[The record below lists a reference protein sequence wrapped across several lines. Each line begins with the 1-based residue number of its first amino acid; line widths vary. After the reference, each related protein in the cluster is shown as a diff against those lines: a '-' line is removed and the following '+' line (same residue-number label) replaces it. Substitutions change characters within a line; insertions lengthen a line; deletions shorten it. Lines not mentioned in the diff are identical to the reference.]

1 MKLNYFLIGLL
12 SSISIVIGSNIN
24 GIKNLNNSTLLS
36 TDISPTRTVS
46 VGNLNCPEFPPNNCG
61 SDTVA
66 VFVIGGD
73 DKCSEF
79 VCQPKG
85 PNVVAIILGSVFG
98 ILGFILFG
106 LGVLFYIKRRE
117 IKEAG
122 GFFKYFQEKRPTLPT
137 QFSYRNVNG
146 SLSGFSSFSSRNNQ
160 STVSRM
166 PSILLEAKPEK
177 INFQNGLQAA
187 KLVDLDSDNSND
199 SIIAQVTPNQVTS
212 EQVAKSPI
220 VKDFSEIKPES
231 ELQPS
236 QTEFFSFHNDI
247 QDPALQINHHQQ
259 K

>member
-1 MKLNYFLIGLL
+1 
-12 SSISIVIGSNIN
+12 
-24 GIKNLNNSTLLS
+24 
-36 TDISPTRTVS
+36 
-46 VGNLNCPEFPPNNCG
+46 
-61 SDTVA
+61 

-73 DKCSEF
+73 EKCSEY

-98 ILGFILFG
+98 ILGFILLS
-106 LGVLFYIKRRE
+106 LGILFYVKRRE

-122 GFFKYFQEKRPTLPT
+122 GFFKYFQDKRPTLPT

-146 SLSGFSSFSSRNNQ
+146 TLSGFSSFNTRNNQ

-187 KLVDLDSDNSND
+187 KLVDLDSDNSSD
-199 SIIAQVTPNQVTS
+199 SVSVIAQVTPNQVVS
-212 EQVAKSPI
+212 EKVVKSPI

-247 QDPALQINHHQQ
+247 QNPASENDHHQQ